1 LVAGDFNLIYNEEDK
16 NNHNL
21 DRAMMGRFRWWIN
34 DLSLKEIPLYGCKFT
49 WSNGQ
54 NNPTLVRLDRAFCSM
69 EWEDLFPNCL
79 LRSSASQD
87 SDHCPL
93 ILGLQDV
100 KQGKKRFHFEP
111 FWLKLDGFQE
121 AVASAWASSPA
132 APCPLLILSA
142 KLKATARGLQ
152 SWSERKVGHVA
163 TQLELAKELLHQLDI
178 TQASRV
184 LSANELLLWNNLKKH
199 CLALSSLS
207 RTIARV
213 RSRIGWIKEGDA
225 NTALFHAHARYRK
238 SKNFIATVVSSDGQI
253 LTTHEDKAAAFSD
266 FYNGL
271 LGACQ

>member
-1 LVAGDFNLIYNEEDK
+1 
-16 NNHNL
+16 
-21 DRAMMGRFRWWIN
+21 M
-34 DLSLKEIPLYGCKFT
+34 SSKE
-49 WSNGQ
+49 
-54 NNPTLVRLDRAFCSM
+54 
-69 EWEDLFPNCL
+69 
-79 LRSSASQD
+79 
-87 SDHCPL
+87 
-93 ILGLQDV
+93 
-100 KQGKKRFHFEP
+100 KKRFHFEP